1 MLPPKPIAIALCM
14 PTEGGDLRIELLDPA
29 QHHLAGFSCGVKRL
43 HNYLKLFAKKQQKDD
58 MTRVYVA
65 VKDDG
70 AQILGYHAINVG
82 MMNAHELSKYPR
94 GAPEHGEIPVLFLG
108 QVAVGKTAQ
117 GRGIGSILMHHIFC
131 KACKIADNAGCHAIV
146 LDVMS
151 DGDDAAFKRRAR
163 WYTNFGF
170 QPFAS
175 NPARLFMVMKRAR
188 ALVDTDAANAQGA
201 MQASTNREQ

>member
-1 MLPPKPIAIALCM
+1 M

-43 HNYLKLFAKKQQKDD
+43 DNYLKPSAKKQQKDD

-82 MMNAHELSKYPR
+82 MMNVHELFKYPR

-146 LDVMS
+146 LVLCIIHLI
-151 DGDDAAFKRRAR
+151 
-163 WYTNFGF
+163 
-170 QPFAS
+170 PFPGAS
-175 NPARLFMVMKRAR
+175 GGPASRTPRDPPGCGSTGTGARLWRCGAR
-188 ALVDTDAANAQGA
+188 CSPQSPRYRRP
-201 MQASTNREQ
+201 ASQRPRS